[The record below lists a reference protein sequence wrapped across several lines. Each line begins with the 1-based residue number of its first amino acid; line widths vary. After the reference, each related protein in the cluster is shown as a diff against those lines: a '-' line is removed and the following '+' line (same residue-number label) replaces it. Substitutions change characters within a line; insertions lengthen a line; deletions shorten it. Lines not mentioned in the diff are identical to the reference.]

1 MFSHPVASNGNARR
15 TRNRITGIR
24 FNPLSNQILRAAKM
38 RAERFG
44 KAVFGLDLCGATL
57 RNRLSR
63 LPRARLPT
71 RSWLDGETG
80 ADWLA
85 YC

>member
-1 MFSHPVASNGNARR
+1 MPAAHATGLLASGS
-15 TRNRITGIR
+15 TRFRIKSSERPRCG
-24 FNPLSNQILRAAKM
+24 AK
-38 RAERFG
+38 RFG
-44 KAVFGLDLCGATL
+44 KVVFGFDLCGATL
-57 RNRLSR
+57 RNRLSK

-71 RSWLDGETG
+71 RSWLDGEAG